1 MKYLKARELIEA
13 ILNEVLV
20 DDPVTPGQ
28 GKAPSLFPKPKP
40 KPTSPTGNQ
49 PGKPQRPGSHEIYA
63 PTTRSPRPPRPYNP
77 DLDTWQR
84 PVPNPRGVDEVVKNA
99 VRYTGDPNNRGDGSM
114 KKYGGTRA
122 NKLVSPRMKSY
133 GVINPNTG
141 KPVRTLGKLHKR
153 LEDLS
158 PETKKRYRDR
168 YGYRTGSGRLYPQDP
183 QP

>member
-40 KPTSPTGNQ
+40 TSPTGNQ
-49 PGKPQRPGSHEIYA
+49 PGKPQRPGPNERYP
-63 PTTRSPRPPRPYNP
+63 PTTRSPRPPRPFHP

-84 PVPNPRGVDEVVKNA
+84 PVPNPRGFDEA
-99 VRYTGDPNNRGDGSM
+99 ILDEGDPNRGDGYM
-114 KKYGGTRA
+114 KRYGGTRA
-122 NKLVSPRMKSY
+122 NKLVSPGMKSY
-133 GVINPNTG
+133 GVINPETG

-158 PETKKRYRDR
+158 PETRKRYRNQ
-168 YGYRTGSGRLYPQDP
+168 YGFRTGKGRLYPLP
-183 QP
+183 

>member
-40 KPTSPTGNQ
+40 TPKPTRTFPETEEGARQKYPRWDIRNPDYDPRLRPPLLN
-49 PGKPQRPGSHEIYA
+49 PGTFPNM
-63 PTTRSPRPPRPYNP
+63 PTTANEAI
-77 DLDTWQR
+77 LD
-84 PVPNPRGVDEVVKNA
+84 E
-99 VRYTGDPNNRGDGSM
+99 GDPNRGDGYM

-122 NKLVSPRMKSY
+122 NKLVSPGMGSY
-133 GVINPNTG
+133 GVINPKTG

-153 LEDLS
+153 LAKLS
-158 PETKKRYRDR
+158 PEDLKRYRNQ
-168 YGYRTGSGRLYPQDP
+168 YGIRTGLGRSGRLYPLP
-183 QP
+183 

>member
-84 PVPNPRGVDEVVKNA
+84 PVPNPRGVDEAILNE
-99 VRYTGDPNNRGDGSM
+99 GDPNSGDGNM

-122 NKLVSPRMKSY
+122 NKLVSPGMGSY
-133 GVINPNTG
+133 GVTNPKTG
-141 KPVRTLGKLHKR
+141 KPVRTLGKLQKR
-153 LEDLS
+153 LAKLS
-158 PETKKRYRDR
+158 PEDLKRYRNQ
-168 YGYRTGSGRLYPQDP
+168 YGIRTGSGRLYPQP
-183 QP
+183 

>member
-40 KPTSPTGNQ
+40 TRPSPDYSNETEGGARQKYPRWDIRNPDYDPRLRPPLLN
-49 PGKPQRPGSHEIYA
+49 PGTFPNN
-63 PTTRSPRPPRPYNP
+63 PTTANEAI
-77 DLDTWQR
+77 LD
-84 PVPNPRGVDEVVKNA
+84 E
-99 VRYTGDPNNRGDGSM
+99 GDPNRGDGYM

-122 NKLVSPRMKSY
+122 NKLVSPGMKSY
-133 GVINPNTG
+133 GVINPETG

-158 PETKKRYRDR
+158 PETRKRYRNQ
-168 YGYRTGSGRLYPQDP
+168 YGFRTGKERLYPQP
-183 QP
+183 